1 MLYLLMLLYL
11 EFGFRER
18 GKGIKG
24 GCEGS
29 SERGGL
35 WRVRLRFGEEI
46 VRNLENFVCSCNFF
60 FFWDES
66 DEALLISSIQQNTV

>member
-11 EFGFRER
+11 GFGIRER

-46 VRNLENFVCSCNFF
+46 VRNLENFVCSFNFF
-60 FFWDES
+60 FFFFFFGMN
-66 DEALLISSIQQNTV
+66 QMRYY

>member
-1 MLYLLMLLYL
+1 MLLYL
-11 EFGFRER
+11 GFGFRER

-60 FFWDES
+60 FFFFWDES
-66 DEALLISSIQQNTV
+66 DEVLLISSIQQNTV